1 MLLFWIGVL
10 GENSPNAC
18 VRSVN
23 LNNKLTK
30 GIRLDLMGAEVK
42 RLFNSETAC
51 SASGVQENV
60 VVEEVNL
67 VRGAATTLM
76 KFLMRR

>member
-1 MLLFWIGVL
+1 MLLFWIGAL

-30 GIRLDLMGAEVK
+30 GIRLDLIQPLGSRK
-42 RLFNSETAC
+42 T
-51 SASGVQENV
+51 
-60 VVEEVNL
+60 
-67 VRGAATTLM
+67 
-76 KFLMRR
+76 

>member
-18 VRSVN
+18 VN